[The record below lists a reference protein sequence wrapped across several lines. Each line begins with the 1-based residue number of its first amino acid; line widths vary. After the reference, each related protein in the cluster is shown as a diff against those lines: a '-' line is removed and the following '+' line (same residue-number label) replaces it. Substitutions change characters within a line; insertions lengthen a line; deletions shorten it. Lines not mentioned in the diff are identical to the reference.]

1 MGRHNPVFRAG
12 QARKGG
18 PYEGHSLQMQSG
30 KRKLEGHGQS
40 SGRRNIKNQT
50 QRQNIQTERQRERER
65 EEDGRL
71 IGTGAQSRKE
81 VKKQE
86 SSTANGNESCIKCS
100 AEGDSSLAV
109 RRGRLFRLGRPTGG
123 FRQNAARLKRG
134 WCI

>member
-50 QRQNIQTERQRERER
+50 QRILDRETERER
-65 EEDGRL
+65 EVDGRL

-109 RRGRLFRLGRPTGG
+109 QRGRHFRLGRPTGG

>member
-50 QRQNIQTERQRERER
+50 QCILDRETERER

-86 SSTANGNESCIKCS
+86 SSKANGNESCIKCS

-109 RRGRLFRLGRPTGG
+109 RKGRHFRLGRPTGG